1 MQSSLH
7 MHVSPQTVAVYAYIY
22 QSVLD
27 ILHVVIHPHSEGNRQ
42 QTQKKIIVLTYH

>member
-1 MQSSLH
+1 
-7 MHVSPQTVAVYAYIY
+7 MHIY

-42 QTQKKIIVLTYH
+42 QTKKKIIVLTYH